1 MELSTAG
8 TPEKSD
14 KITIRFICTC
24 PILKNCTV
32 YLFCLQVIKLTAP
45 VAVGCN
51 TAIGGQGQLRCM
63 WPQSSVDPP
72 PNCGLVS
79 ALCSRMPFTCYQR
92 HNPDI
97 FPSNA
102 FNATTQISFFPFN
115 AFNAATRF
123 SYLHMLST
131 PTPGFFSSHT
141 INVTTRVSSNLM
153 LSAPPPGFLLF
164 T

>member
-1 MELSTAG
+1 MYLSNSKELYSLFILFT
-8 TPEKSD
+8 SY
-14 KITIRFICTC
+14 KIDS
-24 PILKNCTV
+24 P
-32 YLFCLQVIKLTAP
+32 
-45 VAVGCN
+45 VGCN
-51 TAIGGQGQLRCM
+51 TAIGGQGQLGCM

-97 FPSNA
+97 FLSNA
-102 FNATTQISFFPFN
+102 INATTQISFFPFN

-153 LSAPPPGFLLF
+153 LSAPPPGFLPLHMMPTLDGYF
-164 T
+164 APVDLEE